1 MPDKGKD
8 SAVAAAE
15 FAALPPAY
23 QKCIKCPSL
32 GILCGGQKITALQ
45 TIAAARSYHRAMRW
59 GRNIPMKRIYP
70 AAPSV
75 SEGTIDDY
83 FGRSPQDF
91 KWTTVAT
98 IDNALIAI
106 AGDRVGQC
114 PIENPCPDAIVE
126 LRDRCESLVARLDE
140 AAAENAR
147 LSKALL
153 VAEENTRTRLAD
165 QRKDLEMIVRLQ
177 QTRIAALEAEKADYL
192 ARNDSKRNLLSEAH
206 AEIRRLNEKLLQTVE
221 DYNRQIRELM
231 EQNR

>member
-23 QKCIKCPSL
+23 QKCIKCPNL
-32 GILCGGQKITALQ
+32 GIICGGQKITALQ
-45 TIAAARSYHRAMRW
+45 TIAAARSYHRALRW

-91 KWTTVAT
+91 KWTTVST

-106 AGDRVGQC
+106 IGDRVGQC

-147 LSKALL
+147 LSQALL

-165 QRKDLEMIVRLQ
+165 QRIDLDTIVRLQ
-177 QTRIAALEAEKADYL
+177 QARIAALEAEKADYL
-192 ARNDSKRNLLSEAH
+192 VRNDSKRNLLSEAY

-221 DYNRQIRELM
+221 DYNLQIRKLM
-231 EQNR
+231 GQNR